1 MNDPKAT
8 EQLQKP
14 WQNRADLPAVAAKH
28 RVPAAIACFVCALV
42 IPLAT
47 NETYARI
54 LTAVLFVCV
63 VFFVRTRTHVG
74 ITLVAALLISLVLGF
89 SGAAVF
95 LAIVLGIALTAYLI
109 TIFERSYLAVL
120 LPLLAFGAAYLWTRD
135 LLLSSAALIFLP
147 AAILLAV
154 ATLWEKGRTTA
165 ICFAIAGL
173 LISALAITAV
183 MIDRTQGGLTSE
195 TIRSAVEN
203 GREFVVT
210 QLISARDSL
219 LAATSGVEMD
229 EQMREA
235 YDQLRVT
242 MSDDVLRTTVGI
254 LFNVVP
260 ALVTMLCS
268 ILAFLAQMILNATYR
283 RTGLDKVLTPAA
295 TTFTMSGTAAVL
307 YMIAFVLILL
317 VSDSTMAGAV
327 IQNVAL
333 ILTPGF
339 CVMGIYDLRQM
350 LLRMRNH
357 SRMWFVI
364 FLGASLCLCS
374 GASALY
380 VLAMWGAYGVVMH
393 LLKEKLMQKM
403 QDAAGGNHQD
413 RD

>member
-1 MNDPKAT
+1 MT
-8 EQLQKP
+8 
-14 WQNRADLPAVAAKH
+14 
-28 RVPAAIACFVCALV
+28 
-42 IPLAT
+42 
-47 NETYARI
+47 
-54 LTAVLFVCV
+54 
-63 VFFVRTRTHVG
+63 G
-74 ITLVAALLISLVLGF
+74 
-89 SGAAVF
+89 
-95 LAIVLGIALTAYLI
+95 
-109 TIFERSYLAVL
+109 
-120 LPLLAFGAAYLWTRD
+120 
-135 LLLSSAALIFLP
+135 
-147 AAILLAV
+147 
-154 ATLWEKGRTTA
+154 
-165 ICFAIAGL
+165 
-173 LISALAITAV
+173 
-183 MIDRTQGGLTSE
+183 
-195 TIRSAVEN
+195 
-203 GREFVVT
+203 

-219 LAATSGVEMD
+219 LAVTSEIEMD
-229 EQMREA
+229 EQMRET